1 MQDLISQGAA
11 WFRSQ
16 ADRHLSVQVEYKALG
31 SLVPKAMPA
40 MVGMT
45 RHESMDQSGSITRI
59 ESRDFF
65 ISTDYLS
72 AAPKKGDRVIDAD
85 GTAYEVFSPFSS
97 NAWVWADRQQKI
109 RKIHTQLVP

>member
-11 WFRSQ
+11 WFRQQ
-16 ADRHLSVQVEYKALG
+16 ADKHLSVLVQYKAAG
-31 SLVPKAMPA
+31 ALVPVSMPA

-45 RHESMDQSGSITRI
+45 RHDSMDQAGAITRI
-59 ESRDFF
+59 ETRDFF

-72 AAPKKGDRVIDAD
+72 AVPKKGDRVTEPD
-85 GTAYEVFSPFSS
+85 GSVYEVFAPFSS
-97 NAWVWADRQQKI
+97 NAWAWADRQQKI

>member
-11 WFRSQ
+11 WFRQQ
-16 ADRHLSVQVEYKALG
+16 ADRHLSVHVDYKAVG
-31 SLVPKAMPA
+31 SVFPLTVPA

-45 RHESMDQSGSITRI
+45 RHESLDQSGSVTRI

-72 AAPKKGDRVIDAD
+72 VVPKKGDRVIEPD
-85 GTAYEVFSPFSS
+85 GDVYEVFAPFSS

>member
-11 WFRSQ
+11 WFRQQ
-16 ADRHLSVQVEYKALG
+16 ADRHLSVQVEYRGAGL
-31 SLVPKAMPA
+31 LVPLSVPA
-40 MVGMT
+40 MLGMS
-45 RHESMDQSGSITRI
+45 RHESMDAAGALTRI

-72 AAPKKGDRVIDAD
+72 ATPKKGDRVIDPD
-85 GTAYEVFSPFSS
+85 GVEYEVFAPFSG
-97 NAWVWADRQQKI
+97 NAWVWADRQQRI

>member
-11 WFRSQ
+11 YFRQQ
-16 ADRHLSVQVEYKALG
+16 ADKHLSVQVEYRSTG
-31 SLVPKAMPA
+31 SLVPVALPA

-45 RHESMDQSGSITRI
+45 RHDSMDQAGSITRI

-72 AAPKKGDRVIDAD
+72 AVPKKGDRVIEPD
-85 GTAYEVFSPFSS
+85 GTAYEVLAPFNS
-97 NAWVWADRQQKI
+97 NPWVWADRQQKI

>member
-11 WFRSQ
+11 YFRQQ
-16 ADRHLSVQVEYKALG
+16 ADKHLSVQVEYRSTG
-31 SLVPKAMPA
+31 SLVPVSVPA

-45 RHESMDQSGSITRI
+45 RHDSMDQAGAITRI

-72 AAPKKGDRVIDAD
+72 AVPKKGDRVIDPD
-85 GTAYEVFSPFSS
+85 GNAYEVFAPFNS
-97 NAWVWADRQQKI
+97 NAWLWADRQQKI
-109 RKIHTQLVP
+109 RRIHTQLVP